1 MKENDFISLRRLE
14 RLPEKILHG
23 GDYNPEQWLDRP
35 DILEKDIIYMKE
47 AHVNVVT
54 LGVFSWSVYEPE
66 EGIYHFEW
74 LDRIMDRLYENG
86 IYVILATPSGA
97 RPAWM
102 DEKYPEIMRVNEY
115 GVRNTHGI
123 RHNHCMSSPKYREKV
138 IAMDEMLAK
147 RYGKH
152 PALILWH
159 ISNELGGVCYCSL
172 CKERFRNFLK
182 ERYQTIEQLN
192 QEWWTTFWSHRFNR
206 FEQIEPPSKR
216 GETSIHGLNL
226 DWKRFTTWNM
236 NDYMKTEIEV
246 FRRLTPDIPVTT
258 NFMRLYRGLDYHK
271 MAQEL
276 DIVSWDSYPE
286 WGKAEESLTDTF
298 YQTAFEHN
306 IMRSMK
312 LDRPFL
318 LMESTPSIVNWHPTN
333 RLKRPG
339 IHRLSSLQAIAC
351 GSDSIQ
357 YFQWRKGRGSYE
369 QHHGAVIDH
378 LGTNDTRV
386 YREVQEVGEKLEKL
400 GQVRTSIVKNQVAII
415 YDWENRWAIEDMAGL
430 SDRKNYDET
439 VQEIYRILLKHGID
453 SDLVSSETELNGYK
467 MVIVPMLYLLKPA
480 AASGLRNFTK
490 AGGVVLA
497 TYLTGYTNENTL
509 CWLGGFPG
517 GGLKEVF
524 GLYSE
529 EVDSL
534 YEGERNAAVFVDGTE
549 RLGEIKDF
557 CEILKVQNAEIVV
570 LYEKDFYAQTPVL
583 TKNVFGEGQAWYLG
597 ARLCEKGMTK
607 VLKEISQEAGIVW
620 EDLPDGLMVHRRYKA
635 DKEYIFALNVTGN
648 VLNYHG
654 HQVQAFDME
663 VWIGR

>member
-1 MKENDFISLRRLE
+1 MEKNDFLSLKRLE
-14 RLPEKILHG
+14 RLPKTMLHG

-66 EGIYHFEW
+66 EEVYHFEW

-102 DEKYPEIMRVNEY
+102 DEKYPEVMRVNEY
-115 GVRNTHGI
+115 GMRNTHGV

-138 IAMDEMLAK
+138 IAIDELLAK

-159 ISNELGGVCYCSL
+159 ISNELGGSCYCSL
-172 CKERFRNFLK
+172 CRERFQRFLK
-182 ERYQTIEQLN
+182 ERYHTIEQLN
-192 QEWWTTFWSHRFNR
+192 REWWTTFWSHRFNR
-206 FEQIEPPSKR
+206 FEQIDPPSKR

-258 NFMRLYRGLDYHK
+258 NFMNLYRGLDYHK

-276 DIVSWDSYPE
+276 DIVSWDSYPA
-286 WGKAEESLTDTF
+286 WGKAGESLTDTF
-298 YQTAFEHN
+298 YQTAFEHSV
-306 IMRSMK
+306 MRSMK
-312 LDRPFL
+312 MDRPFL
-318 LMESTPSIVNWHPTN
+318 LMESTPSLVNWHPTN

-339 IHRLSSLQAIAC
+339 IHRISSLQAIAC
-351 GSDSIQ
+351 GSDSVL
-357 YFQWRKGRGSYE
+357 YFQWRKGRGAYE
-369 QHHGAVIDH
+369 QYHGAVIDH

-386 YREVQEVGEKLEKL
+386 YREVQEVGKRLTGF
-400 GQVRTSIVKNQVAII
+400 GQICSSIAQNKVAII

-430 SDRKNYDET
+430 SDRKKYDET
-439 VQEIYRILLKHGID
+439 VQEIYKILLKHGID
-453 SDLVSSETELNGYK
+453 SDLIPSETDLKGYK
-467 MVIVPMLYLLKPA
+467 MVIAPMLYLLKQKT
-480 AASGLRNFTK
+480 ASKLREFIE

-517 GGLKEVF
+517 DGLKEIF
-524 GLYSE
+524 GIYSE
-529 EVDSL
+529 EIDSL
-534 YEGERNAAVFVDGTE
+534 YEGEQNAAISIDGTE
-549 RLGEIKDF
+549 CFGEIKDF
-557 CEILKVQNAEIVV
+557 CEILKVQKAKILAV
-570 LYEKDFYAQTPVL
+570 YEKDFYAQTPVL
-583 TKNVFGEGQAWYLG
+583 TKNIFGEGQAWYLG

-607 VLKEISQEAGIVW
+607 VLKKVSKEAGLIW
-620 EDLPDGLMVHRRYKA
+620 EELPEGLLVHRRYKM
-635 DKEYIFALNVTGN
+635 DKEYTFALNTTEDVMS
-648 VLNYHG
+648 YHG

-663 VWIGR
+663 VWTKK